1 MGINELLISSENILV
16 IASRDDLITFAEKY
30 AERILKG
37 KDKTPEKEEIEKP
50 ISQSEAVE
58 FLGKSRQTLIAW
70 RKKGLIKGY
79 RLGGRLYFMRSELVA
94 AFEKLC

>member
-1 MGINELLISSENILV
+1 MGINELLLSTENILV

-30 AERILKG
+30 AERILEG
-37 KDKTPEKEEIEKP
+37 KDKTPEKEATEKP
-50 ISQSEAVE
+50 ISQYEAAI
-58 FLGKSRQTLIAW
+58 FLGKSRQTIVAW
-70 RKKGLIKGY
+70 RKKGIIKGY